1 MRLLL
6 PLSLLLALQP
16 ALAQQAPSTERE
28 RQATEE
34 ARRALEEA
42 RREEARREPRLYREP
57 YRGEPG
63 RLDLPGHRQRS
74 SELETRSAEHA
85 RAEALEREGKG
96 AEAVEAY
103 KRAARAGNA
112 KAAKR
117 LSEIYGKG
125 IEGVAPDKN
134 ESLRWRNAAR
144 ALGDMEEARKPEMS
158 PQEDPSQRY
167 YHKKPYRIPDSNAR
181 RIESEDVPIRKL
193 P

>member
-6 PLSLLLALQP
+6 PLSLLLAVQP
-16 ALAQQAPSTERE
+16 ALAQQAAPMEQER
-28 RQATEE
+28 RATEE

-42 RREEARREPRLYREP
+42 QREEARREPRVYREP

-74 SELETRSAEHA
+74 SELEARNTEHA

-117 LSEIYGKG
+117 LSEIYDKG
-125 IEGVAPDKN
+125 IEGVAPDRN

-144 ALGDMEEARKPEMS
+144 ANESP